1 MSYARSR
8 PSCAKIAL
16 TCRLTERKEKMN
28 LNLQAV
34 IEKSLKQADEIV
46 ASTSEIRKAFVVG
59 RPNSSQESTV
69 AGTLEAFSVIVTT
82 LTPSGFKPN

>member
-1 MSYARSR
+1 
-8 PSCAKIAL
+8 
-16 TCRLTERKEKMN
+16 MN
-28 LNLQAV
+28 DSIKAV

-69 AGTLEAFSVIVTT
+69 EGTLEAFAVITSAFN
-82 LTPSGFKPN
+82 PGFKQAR